1 MTPQGRARVRNIA
14 VVAVVV
20 GVGTGVG
27 WWATRPAQVRGREE
41 TRQDRLDA
49 RFDDAF
55 GEKAAPPPSR
65 TLDAGPVLLDDAQTP
80 PAPDR

>member
-1 MTPQGRARVRNIA
+1 MGLVLAA
-14 VVAVVV
+14 GA
-20 GVGTGVG
+20 GVG

-55 GEKAAPPPSR
+55 GEKTAAPPPR
-65 TLDAGPVLLDDAQTP
+65 TLDAGPVLLDDAQTHL
-80 PAPDR
+80 APDR